1 MNIIVLMIASKY
13 NHENQ
18 ESLSEDHDI
27 AKLQ

>member
-1 MNIIVLMIASKY
+1 MNIIVLVASKY